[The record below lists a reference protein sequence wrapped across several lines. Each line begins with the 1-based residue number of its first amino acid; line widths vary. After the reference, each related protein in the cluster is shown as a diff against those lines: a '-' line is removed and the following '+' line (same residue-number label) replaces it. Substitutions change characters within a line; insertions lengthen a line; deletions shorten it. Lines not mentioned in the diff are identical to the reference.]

1 MELHA
6 SLITTINILLALINF
21 NNACHKWP
29 AITWHH
35 YHKCPGSNWK
45 EVNPKGWMTY
55 HYYKIFITAGSKPLT
70 PPVFAPSAVKVIGDK
85 NGHHLLPMCLWRQ
98 IIAVRRGRW
107 WRPSSQSVCQG
118 ESLWFAED
126 VSEDPPAKVFA
137 EASHYGPQECW
148 RRPSCKVLAEDSC
161 WFTKD
166 VGEDPPAKVC
176 AETCRCGSLR
186 CWQSPSWR
194 SVCRGEPL

>member
-1 MELHA
+1 MPAINDLQSHDTTIINVLEVIGRRWIQRVEWH
-6 SLITTINILLALINF
+6 ITTT
-21 NNACHKWP
+21 K
-29 AITWHH
+29 
-35 YHKCPGSNWK
+35 S
-45 EVNPKGWMTY
+45 
-55 HYYKIFITAGSKPLT
+55 SS
-70 PPVFAPSAVKVIGDK
+70 PPVPNPSHRRFFAPSAVKVIGDK
-85 NGHHLLPMCLWRQ
+85 NGHHLLPMCLWRR

-126 VSEDPPAKVFA
+126 VSEDNPAKVCA
-137 EASHYGPQECW
+137 EVSHYGPQDCW
-148 RRPSCKVLAEDSC
+148 RRPSCKVLAENSC

-166 VGEDPPAKVC
+166 VGEDPPAKVF